1 MAYDTETARPD
12 FARMTPEDL
21 DTGPVPCA
29 PYISPD
35 WFELERERVFG
46 RAWLCMG
53 RVEQLP
59 EPNSFITREVE
70 ICKALVLIT
79 RDKDDNIRAF
89 HNVCSHRLNMLV
101 TESSGKRSI
110 FNCRYH
116 NWTYRNNGDCTGIP
130 DIKNFFGV
138 DKKQCGLTPIH
149 CDVWQGFIF
158 INLQAEPEVTLREFL
173 GPYAEAYEGFPYP
186 FADNAYVIESNLN
199 VNWKQIADAFAESYH
214 VAAIH
219 PATIGNTFASKS
231 LNPFGRPLSGHAYG
245 AHRVM
250 CTFGNP
256 DYVPPEDAHVERLAY
271 SGMDTG
277 NVLGGSDSKKLQ
289 DLANHPAAN
298 PTKRPNWGADVSWI
312 FPNFNIDY
320 GPGGFWTHEFWPTS
334 VNSTRWILRVHVPEA
349 TSVRER
355 IMQEHLACRFAE
367 VMLEDVTNTQAQQR
381 AMESGAKTHMH
392 LQDGEMLIR
401 HSNAVIRKWVE
412 SGSAREALD
421 LD

>member
-1 MAYDTETARPD
+1 M
-12 FARMTPEDL
+12 
-21 DTGPVPCA
+21 
-29 PYISPD
+29 
-35 WFELERERVFG
+35 
-46 RAWLCMG
+46 
-53 RVEQLP
+53 
-59 EPNSFITREVE
+59 
-70 ICKALVLIT
+70 
-79 RDKDDNIRAF
+79 
-89 HNVCSHRLNMLV
+89 
-101 TESSGKRSI
+101 
-110 FNCRYH
+110 
-116 NWTYRNNGDCTGIP
+116 
-130 DIKNFFGV
+130 
-138 DKKQCGLTPIH
+138 
-149 CDVWQGFIF
+149 
-158 INLQAEPEVTLREFL
+158 TLREFL

-355 IMQEHLACRFAE
+355 IMQEHFACRFAE